1 MAKPSD
7 LLAAEAAPS
16 EPIPVYTGPTKTG
29 PALIAAVAMDTEMQA
44 PPRRGKKSRVVAKK
58 PNTADAIHANAKPDG
73 TPKVAEKPAK
83 PKAVAKPKPA
93 PKSTTSEANP
103 VDQKTATAPHT

>member
-1 MAKPSD
+1 
-7 LLAAEAAPS
+7 
-16 EPIPVYTGPTKTG
+16 
-29 PALIAAVAMDTEMQA
+29 
-44 PPRRGKKSRVVAKK
+44 VVAKK